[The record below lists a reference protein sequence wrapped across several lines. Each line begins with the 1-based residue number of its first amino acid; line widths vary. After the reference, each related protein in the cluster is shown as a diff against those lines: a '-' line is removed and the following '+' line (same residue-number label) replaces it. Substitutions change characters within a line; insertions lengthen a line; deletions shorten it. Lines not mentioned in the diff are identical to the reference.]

1 MNIEPKLGA
10 SRAAFLSS
18 ASALP
23 MLRGPSIAYA
33 PEVDTGGGGDQQDPA
48 ADLGDL
54 TDEINPNGG
63 DPAAA
68 AEGEGEGGQSKPKQ
82 TAQERIDEVTRARR
96 DAERRAEAAERELD
110 EVRKRIPAP
119 EAPKEPKASDYTYG
133 EEDAAYIH
141 DKAKFEA
148 RQEYE
153 TAEQERAAREH
164 GERVEKT
171 WDDRQVAFAAD
182 KPDFFDK
189 VAANDLPISPPMAIA
204 IKTSENGPAV
214 AYHLAT
220 NPDEARRLAALDP
233 IAQVR
238 EVGRLE
244 AKLEQPASPNTPNT
258 KTVSDAPP
266 PPQPLRGQGGR
277 FQVAADTDDFEAFER
292 THSKH

>member
-1 MNIEPKLGA
+1 MNTEPKLGA
-10 SRAAFLSS
+10 ARAVFLSS
-18 ASALP
+18 ASAPP
-23 MLRGPSIAYA
+23 MLRGPTIAYA
-33 PEVDTGGGGDQQDPA
+33 PEDDGGGAGDQGA
-48 ADLGDL
+48 GDDGAKASDQIDDN
-54 TDEINPNGG
+54 TGS

-68 AEGEGEGGQSKPKQ
+68 VETEGEGGQPKPKQ

-96 DAERRAEAAERELD
+96 EAERRAEMAERERD
-110 EVRKRIPAP
+110 ELRKKIPVP
-119 EAPKEPKASDYTYG
+119 EAPKEPKAADYTYG

-148 RQEYE
+148 RQEFE

-164 GERVEKT
+164 GERIEKT

-204 IKTSENGPAV
+204 IKTSESGPAV

-238 EVGRLE
+238 EIGRLE
-244 AKLEQPASPNTPNT
+244 AKLELPASPSIPNT
-258 KTVSDAPP
+258 KTVSDAPS

-292 THSKH
+292 THSKT